1 MNEDQLRENTIQN
14 QEDIQKE
21 RRKKRW
27 KRRRSLVRARS
38 SGIGVMVLGSL
49 LLLTALFLLVFPR
62 STVSALENRTLTP
75 FPKFSFASCFDGE
88 FTSGVVSHY
97 DDTVPYRDSFENLSA
112 RFQRMFGLRSGK
124 NEDAG
129 SSKASN
135 EPDASAPSA
144 SAGEET
150 PTDGVQTDPTA
161 QTDSV
166 ASADAAVQSG
176 EAAPVDAVSP
186 TDAEVPAVPDYS
198 DATGR
203 VALTFDD
210 GPSGSNS
217 EALLEMLAERDVHAT
232 FFLCG
237 YRIEEWPAELC
248 KKLGE
253 PGHELA
259 MHGYSHTSFK
269 EMSAGEIQDELSKT
283 KELIQKNAGVTPTLV
298 RPPYGAM
305 NDDSYETLKKAG
317 YPVIIWDVDTEDWRN
332 SDSEDVANTVFEQVQ
347 DGSIIL
353 MHDMHQSSV
362 DAAALIIDHLKDEGY
377 VFLTVSELA
386 QSMGV
391 TLEPGERYRS
401 IEPPVDESAGD
412 ETPEE

>member
-1 MNEDQLRENTIQN
+1 MNEDQIRENSGQT
-14 QEDIQKE
+14 QEDIQAE

-27 KRRRSLVRARS
+27 QRRRSWTRARS
-38 SGIGVMVLGSL
+38 SGVSVLVLGGL

-75 FPKFSFASCFDGE
+75 FPKFSFAGWFDGE
-88 FTSGVVSHY
+88 FTSGVTDHY
-97 DDTVPYRDSFENLSA
+97 DDTVPYRDSFQTMSN
-112 RFQRMFGLRSGK
+112 RFKRMFGLHPGK
-124 NEDAG
+124 NAEDV
-129 SSKASN
+129 SKTPADPEDSAT
-135 EPDASAPSA
+135 DA
-144 SAGEET
+144 ET
-150 PTDGVQTDPTA
+150 PADAAQADPAAQTDPA
-161 QTDSV
+161 
-166 ASADAAVQSG
+166 APADAAASANTAPSG
-176 EAAPVDAVSP
+176 PMVPAE
-186 TDAEVPAVPDYS
+186 AEVPPLPDYS

-210 GPSGSNS
+210 GPSGPNS
-217 EALLEMLAERDVHAT
+217 EVLLAMLAERDVKAT

-237 YRIEEWPAELC
+237 YRIEECPAELC
-248 KKLGE
+248 KKLAE

-269 EMSAGEIQDELSKT
+269 EMSSGGIQDELSKT

-305 NDDSYETLKKAG
+305 NDDSYEALRQAG

-332 SDSEDVANTVFEQVQ
+332 SDPEDVANTVFEQVQ

-362 DAAALIIDHLKDEGY
+362 DAAALIIDQLKSEGY

-391 TLEPGERYRS
+391 TLAPGERYRS
-401 IEPPVDESAGD
+401 IEPPEDENAAEESTADESA
-412 ETPEE
+412 EE

>member
-1 MNEDQLRENTIQN
+1 MNEDQNRENTMQAR
-14 QEDIQKE
+14 EDIQAE

-27 KRRRSLVRARS
+27 KRRRSWVRTRS
-38 SGIGVMVLGSL
+38 SGVSILMLGGL
-49 LLLTALFLLVFPR
+49 LLLTSLFLLVFPR

-75 FPKFSFASCFDGE
+75 FPKFSFAGCFDGE
-88 FTSGVVSHY
+88 FTSGIVSHY
-97 DDTVPYRDSFENLSA
+97 DDTVPYRDSFDSMSA
-112 RFQRMFGLRSGK
+112 RLKGLFGLRSGK
-124 NEDAG
+124 NADADAVKSPNESEAPA
-129 SSKASN
+129 SS
-135 EPDASAPSA
+135 EPAD
-144 SAGEET
+144 
-150 PTDGVQTDPTA
+150 DGA
-161 QTDSV
+161 
-166 ASADAAVQSG
+166 ADAAPADP
-176 EAAPVDAVSP
+176 AAPADAAAQSSTAVPPDAASSP
-186 TDAEVPAVPDYS
+186 EAETPAVPDYS

-210 GPSGSNS
+210 GPSGPNS
-217 EALLEMLAERDVHAT
+217 EALLAMLAERDVKAT

-237 YRIEEWPAELC
+237 YRIEECPAELC

-269 EMSAGEIQDELSKT
+269 EMSAADILDELSKT
-283 KELIQKNAGVTPTLV
+283 KDLIQKNAGVTPTLV

-305 NDDSYETLKKAG
+305 NDESYETLKKAG
-317 YPVIIWDVDTEDWRN
+317 YPVIIWDVDTEDWR
-332 SDSEDVANTVFEQVQ
+332 DPEPEDIANTVFEEVQ

-353 MHDMHQSSV
+353 MHDMHQTSV
-362 DAAALIIDHLKDEGY
+362 DAAAMIIDQLKADGY

-401 IEPPVDESAGD
+401 IEPPVDESAEED
-412 ETPEE
+412 SPEE